1 MYWFGAFF
9 GGFVVAYLLTAFVLR
24 VVLRKFRDT
33 LTGVFLSGAIAL
45 ALLTLFAGFGL
56 QDGRPSPVF
65 FEAFANYFG
74 PVLLVL
80 VIELALLTRRVRQ
93 S

>member
-1 MYWFGAFF
+1 MYWIGGFV

-24 VVLRKFRDT
+24 VILRKFRDT
-33 LTGVFLSGAIAL
+33 LTGVYLSGGIVL
-45 ALLTLFAGFGL
+45 ALLTIFAGFGL
-56 QDGRPSPVF
+56 QDGRPEPVF
-65 FEAFANYFG
+65 LEAFANYFG

-80 VIELALLTRRVRQ
+80 VVELGLLTRRLRK